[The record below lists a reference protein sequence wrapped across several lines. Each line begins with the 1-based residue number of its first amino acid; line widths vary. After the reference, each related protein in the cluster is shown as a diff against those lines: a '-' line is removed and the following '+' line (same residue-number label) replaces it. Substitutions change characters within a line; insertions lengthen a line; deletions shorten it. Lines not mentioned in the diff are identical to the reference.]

1 MNEHYILVPKN
12 LNLDQ
17 RLAKFPPSFKF
28 NKEYIY
34 YFISKLI
41 EDITYQNMD
50 EPYDR
55 SPENNKN
62 DMDSMIK
69 HYAPMCAAINQS
81 FFRASKL
88 HLDYLYLNLPNE
100 GRFLWRNNYKEGSCF
115 SYRLPEYYWG
125 GGELE
130 LIPLSGQSFI
140 NKIKKYDKPT
150 VKNIIKKKFNFTIG
164 YFDIKRFALD
174 EKSALKD
181 LYVEYQKTGNYQ
193 KYLLNAVRVMNLK
206 NGYYTFHHN
215 PETDGRLHTALT
227 QFPKICRK
235 HLKYDNERLS
245 EIDLSSSVPFI
256 LSYILYNYNTPQP
269 TDLTSKINSKD
280 LLYHYILVKSCVKPS
295 DKEIQHFK
303 DLILNNKLY
312 NYFMNDF
319 IMLPHFE
326 ENFQRQFNRPFD
338 GDMDD
343 LRKYSK
349 KRFLSMLFAKST
361 SYKNEQTV
369 FKRYFPTINNLLLK
383 YKRKKFRD
391 FKKSDWHKKLS
402 YLTFQLESYFMV
414 NIIAREINNIFKRRI
429 PLFTLHD
436 CIIVKEQH
444 LDIVCKM
451 IGDIFIREIG
461 YAPNLTK
468 KVWDK

>member
-17 RLAKFPPSFKF
+17 RLAKFPPSFEF

-34 YFISKLI
+34 YFISKLV
-41 EDITYQNMD
+41 EDIAYQNMD
-50 EPYDR
+50 KTYDNC
-55 SPENNKN
+55 PDNNKN
-62 DMDSMIK
+62 DMDFMIK
-69 HYAPMCAAINQS
+69 HYTPMCANINQS

-100 GRFLWRNNYKEGSCF
+100 GRFFWRNNYEEGKCF

-125 GGELE
+125 NGELE
-130 LIPLSGQSFI
+130 LILLSGQSFV
-140 NKIKKYDKPT
+140 NKIKKENPPFVENK
-150 VKNIIKKKFNFTIG
+150 VRKKFGFTIN
-164 YFDIKRFALD
+164 YFDTKRFELD

-181 LYVEYQKTGNYQ
+181 LYTEYQKTGNYQ

-206 NGYYTFHHN
+206 NGHYTFHHN
-215 PETDGRLHTALT
+215 PETDGRLHTVLT

-256 LSYILYNYNTPQP
+256 LSYILYNYNTLQP
-269 TDLTSKINSKD
+269 TDLTTKINSKD
-280 LLYHYILVKSCVKPS
+280 LLYHYILVKNSVKPS

-319 IMLPHFE
+319 TKLPYFE
-326 ENFQRQFNRPFD
+326 ENFQRQFNRAFD
-338 GDMDD
+338 GDEDD

-349 KRFLSMLFAKST
+349 KRFLSMLFAKPIA
-361 SYKNEQTV
+361 YKNEQTV
-369 FKRYFPTINNLLLK
+369 FAKYFPTINNLLLR

-402 YLTFQLESYFMV
+402 YLTFQLESHFMV
-414 NIIAREINNIFKRRI
+414 NIIAREINNVFKRKI

-436 CIIVKEQH
+436 CIVVKKQH
-444 LDIVCKM
+444 LDIVYKM
-451 IGDIFIREIG
+451 IEDIFIREIG

-468 KVWDK
+468 EVWG